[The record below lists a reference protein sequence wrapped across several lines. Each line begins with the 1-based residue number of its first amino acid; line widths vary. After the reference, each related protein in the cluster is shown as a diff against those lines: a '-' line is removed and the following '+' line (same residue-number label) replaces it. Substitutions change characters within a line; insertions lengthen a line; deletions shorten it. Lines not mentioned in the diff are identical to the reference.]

1 MYSIVYVPIW
11 FYRGSSIGDLGD
23 LTPCN
28 ASPNLNALMSFQR
41 DDTEECWR
49 TNMRSLLDQTP
60 DNTLH
65 MFHILHRVV
74 KVPDIVTNKN
84 NCYILLSIN

>member
-1 MYSIVYVPIW
+1 MPIW
-11 FYRGSSIGDLGD
+11 FSSGSSIGDLGD

-74 KVPDIVTNKN
+74 KVLNIVTDN
-84 NCYILLSIN
+84 NYRYILLRVN

>member
-1 MYSIVYVPIW
+1 MPIW
-11 FYRGSSIGDLGD
+11 FSSGSSIGDLGD

-74 KVPDIVTNKN
+74 KVLNIVTDN
-84 NCYILLSIN
+84 NYRCILLRVN